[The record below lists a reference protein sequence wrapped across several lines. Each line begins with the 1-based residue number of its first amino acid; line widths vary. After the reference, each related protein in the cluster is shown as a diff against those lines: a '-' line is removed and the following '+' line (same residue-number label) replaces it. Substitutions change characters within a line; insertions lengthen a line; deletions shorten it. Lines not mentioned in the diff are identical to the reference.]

1 MEAVE
6 TLKEQS
12 KEQDA
17 KLDAI
22 RSNVQTAKGALK
34 VLWRL
39 LGIVGAI
46 VVILLTSF
54 VNHQFGGGAK

>member
-22 RSNVQTAKGALK
+22 RSDVQTAKGALK
-34 VLWRL
+34 VLW
-39 LGIVGAI
+39 
-46 VVILLTSF
+46 
-54 VNHQFGGGAK
+54 